1 MAYVI
6 LFNTGSRIKY
16 FILTLFLFLYVDM
29 LKQLVFQVRVTTASI
44 SCYVDY
50 LSDTHREPMKVK
62 AIPKS
67 QAKIGFDTHTHVQ
80 EDNER

>member
-1 MAYVI
+1 
-6 LFNTGSRIKY
+6 
-16 FILTLFLFLYVDM
+16 M
-29 LKQLVFQVRVTTASI
+29 LKQLFFQVRVTTASI
-44 SCYVDY
+44 SCYVDSCACYSY